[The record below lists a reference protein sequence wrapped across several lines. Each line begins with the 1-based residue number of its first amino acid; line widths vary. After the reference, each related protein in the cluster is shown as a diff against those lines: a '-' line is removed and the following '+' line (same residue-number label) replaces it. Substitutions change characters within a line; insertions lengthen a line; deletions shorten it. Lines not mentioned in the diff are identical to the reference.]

1 MRNNAPMP
9 ALKAATNT
17 HTAIGQLRQ
26 RWMALDAR
34 ERRGVSLAAAV
45 VLIALLWW
53 LAIAPVLQAW
63 RTAPAEHARLDADL
77 ARMLSLQ
84 SEARQLQSATTLTT
98 AQARQQL
105 ESSLTQQLGTTAKLS
120 VLGERVTV
128 TLGNASAASTQR
140 WLGQVRANAH
150 AIPTELRLTRNNAA
164 KADAAPT
171 WSGSI
176 VLQLPVQAGQ

>member
-9 ALKAATNT
+9 ARKAAANTNT
-17 HTAIGQLRQ
+17 AIAQLRQ
-26 RWMALDAR
+26 RWLALDAR
-34 ERRGVSLAAAV
+34 ERRGVALAAAI

-53 LAIAPVLQAW
+53 LAIAPVLQTW
-63 RTAPAEHARLDADL
+63 RAAPAEHARLDADL
-77 ARMLSLQ
+77 ARMLTLQ

-128 TLGNASAASTQR
+128 TLSNASAASTQR

-150 AIPTELRLTRNNAA
+150 AIASELRLTRDEPA
-164 KADAAPT
+164 KGAVPAAAPT
-171 WSGSI
+171 WSGNI
-176 VLQLPVQAGQ
+176 VLQLPAQ